1 MHKTY
6 LLSQILLQNVQY
18 NGLHRVNSPMQPS
31 SNCHQKW
38 LYLRLL
44 SYMLLDWAQI
54 LKGSGFLWMVPS
66 AGESWGGRLGRGWEG
81 GGGAALSLRGG
92 ARDGCTGES
101 VWMLRWL
108 ETLCWELFW
117 LSFLDNCCWRSRSI
131 SFDNLKS
138 AASVHLCKWRMR
150 TGRQEETKRSML
162 CSGKMRRIGAVV
174 CERRNEVRIQKNSG
188 LELTEMLLLGVKW
201 SRI

>member
-1 MHKTY
+1 
-6 LLSQILLQNVQY
+6 
-18 NGLHRVNSPMQPS
+18 MQPS
-31 SNCHQKW
+31 SNRHQK
-38 LYLRLL
+38 LIYLRLL

-81 GGGAALSLRGG
+81 GGGATLSLRGG
-92 ARDGCTGES
+92 AREGCTGES

-131 SFDNLKS
+131 SLDNWKS
-138 AASVHLCKWRMR
+138 AVTVHLWKWRLNWEL
-150 TGRQEETKRSML
+150 TGRKRWEKKKVIA
-162 CSGKMRRIGAVV
+162 CSAVERQDESGLWFVRGEMTFERRRILFKKIKD
-174 CERRNEVRIQKNSG
+174 CCS
-188 LELTEMLLLGVKW
+188 LG
-201 SRI
+201 

>member
-6 LLSQILLQNVQY
+6 LLSQTLLRNVQY

-31 SNCHQKW
+31 SNFHQKW

-138 AASVHLCKWRMR
+138 AVAAHLWKWRMSWELADR
-150 TGRQEETKRSML
+150 KRQKEACSTVGRRDE
-162 CSGKMRRIGAVV
+162 SGLWFVRGEMRFECRRI
-174 CERRNEVRIQKNSG
+174 
-188 LELTEMLLLGVKW
+188 LD
-201 SRI
+201 

>member
-6 LLSQILLQNVQY
+6 LLSQTLLQNVQY

-31 SNCHQKW
+31 SNFHQKW

-131 SFDNLKS
+131 SFNNLKVS
-138 AASVHLCKWRMR
+138 CVGTPVKVEDELR

-162 CSGKMRRIGAVV
+162 NSGKTRRIGVVV
-174 CERRNEVRIQKNSG
+174 CERRNEVWMQKNSG
-188 LELTEMLLLGVKW
+188 LELTEIKDCCSLG
-201 SRI
+201 

>member
-6 LLSQILLQNVQY
+6 LLSQTVLQSVQY
-18 NGLHRVNSPMQPS
+18 HLNTPCVSIEHAALIQPPP
-31 SNCHQKW
+31 KII
-38 LYLRLL
+38 YLRLL

-81 GGGAALSLRGG
+81 GGGAALSLWGG

-101 VWMLRWL
+101 VWMLLWL
-108 ETLCWELFW
+108 ETLCWELLW

-131 SFDNLKS
+131 RFHNWKS
-138 AASVHLCKWRMR
+138 AVTAHLWKWR
-150 TGRQEETKRSML
+150 L
-162 CSGKMRRIGAVV
+162 
-174 CERRNEVRIQKNSG
+174 NW
-188 LELTEMLLLGVKW
+188 ELTDRKRQKTRLSHAQQWKDKANQGWRVVRGEMRFEYRKILD
-201 SRI
+201 